1 MKHRVILVLV
11 LFGALVVGVSA
22 QPRGGMMGPMGA
34 HGGAAGGWA
43 ADEAEEI
50 ELTGQLRLAAD
61 ELPVLVSGGTE
72 YVLRIAPVLA
82 AEIEVRNG
90 QQVTVS
96 GSLFETRSRDLLSTT
111 RSVMVRSIRI
121 GSNTYV
127 LPAAAGG
134 HGRMMRGTPEAQGR
148 GRR

>member
-1 MKHRVILVLV
+1 MKYRVVLILV
-11 LFGALVVGVSA
+11 LFGALAVGVSA

-34 HGGAAGGWA
+34 TGGWA
-43 ADEAEEI
+43 GAESEEV

-72 YVLRIAPVLA
+72 YVLRIAPALA
-82 AEIEVRNG
+82 AEFQARNG

-96 GSLFETRSRDLLSTT
+96 GYLFETRSRDLITTT
-111 RSVMVRSIRI
+111 RSVMVQSIEI
-121 GSNTYV
+121 GGTKYV
-127 LPAAAGG
+127 LPAQAGPAS
-134 HGRMMRGTPEAQGR
+134 RMRQAPEAWGR